1 MYQVKKGGEVVK
13 AFIFPGQG
21 CQKQGMGK
29 DLYEKFPVA
38 RDLFDRGYYPI
49 RPYGFAVQWEAETDP
64 KYMGRN

>member
-38 RDLFDRGYYPI
+38 RDLLIGQTIFLD
-49 RPYGFAVQWEAETDP
+49 
-64 KYMGRN
+64 GRLLM

>member
-1 MYQVKKGGEVVK
+1 MK

-38 RDLFDRGYYPI
+38 RDLFDRGYHPI
-49 RPYGFAVQWEAETDP
+49 SSFGLGVHWEAETDP
-64 KYMGRN
+64 

>member
-38 RDLFDRGYYPI
+38 RDLFDRADDFSWMEDY
-49 RPYGFAVQWEAETDP
+49 
-64 KYMGRN
+64 